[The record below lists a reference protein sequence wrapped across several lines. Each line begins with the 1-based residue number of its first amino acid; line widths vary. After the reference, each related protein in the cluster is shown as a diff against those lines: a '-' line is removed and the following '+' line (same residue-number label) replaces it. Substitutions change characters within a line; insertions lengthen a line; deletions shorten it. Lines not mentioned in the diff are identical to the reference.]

1 VSLTTKAVELASHH
15 GVLDTISCEKICQWL
30 WPGCWFSLCISQ
42 VAGFLF
48 VLRFLSSIK
57 YICVNIYMWLKAT
70 LNTNN
75 YLTTTYWYLD
85 NWQIAIAWIGWRL
98 SIRKFM
104 KYRILLSCY
113 HTTRYRLDPSLG
125 EANTNLVN
133 NNFICS

>member
-1 VSLTTKAVELASHH
+1 LPRPNWDQAYILLYDNRIKE
-15 GVLDTISCEKICQWL
+15 
-30 WPGCWFSLCISQ
+30 F
-42 VAGFLF
+42 
-48 VLRFLSSIK
+48 FLSSIK

-70 LNTNN
+70 LNINN

-113 HTTRYRLDPSLG
+113 HTTRYRPKTYFLLFFLFYF
-125 EANTNLVN
+125 TIVN
-133 NNFICS
+133 GIPTLMYMLCSVCIYLLSMLCTSKEKTS